1 MRTVLLALALG
12 ACFVP
17 PHRFD
22 DPPPPDGA
30 PPPDAPPV
38 LFVTIPS
45 GVSIQG
51 GSSALELPEPMTNYD
66 SQPVHRV
73 FTSSY
78 EITAGCVTEQ
88 QYFECVKGGGCPETP
103 GDGGQIGLGLI
114 DDTHADA
121 YCRFIGARV
130 PTEAELE
137 RAVRGDMGA
146 KTLSTPSPFGL
157 DSCDLGETTV
167 IVADHYQCDAYVG
180 RAWANPLAGG
190 TGLHA
195 RLFQTDLVDAPI
207 PPRTA
212 KSPVY
217 GIRCVRSLDATA
229 PPLPPAQPTCTTGC
243 DVSQLA
249 IGEHFGCALRASGEV
264 WCWGSN
270 TDGELGTDDLV
281 DAIPSSTARP
291 VMGTAVEIAAGSRFA
306 CARTSAG
313 VVACWGDNHK
323 GQLGGGPDP
332 SHRAPV
338 TVASDAIDLAAAGD
352 HGCVVLSSGAVA
364 CWGQGGASPA
374 AAGVTQITTTPI
386 TGATAIAAGARSEC
400 AIVGTSVSCWGTVYD
415 AGGTQLY
422 VSPADARTFSIAATQ
437 IAAGESHWCAVV
449 NDVVQCWGLRAH
461 WGGGAGVATSPEV
474 ISVPLVAPKLF
485 LSDTGTV
492 IVDQGV
498 VLLNAGTALPSSLAV
513 DGDSIAF
520 SPGDDSSGCATLGV
534 GASCFGI
541 ERGQLGRSNG
551 CDAAPAT
558 SALALP

>member
-281 DAIPSSTARP
+281 DAIPSSTAPRH
-291 VMGTAVEIAAGSRFA
+291 GNGCRD
-306 CARTSAG
+306 RG
-313 VVACWGDNHK
+313 W
-323 GQLGGGPDP
+323 
-332 SHRAPV
+332 
-338 TVASDAIDLAAAGD
+338 LA
-352 HGCVVLSSGAVA
+352 L
-364 CWGQGGASPA
+364 
-374 AAGVTQITTTPI
+374 
-386 TGATAIAAGARSEC
+386 R
-400 AIVGTSVSCWGTVYD
+400 
-415 AGGTQLY
+415 
-422 VSPADARTFSIAATQ
+422 
-437 IAAGESHWCAVV
+437 
-449 NDVVQCWGLRAH
+449 LRAH
-461 WGGGAGVATSPEV
+461 ECGRRCVLGGQSQGTARRRSRPEPPRAGHGRERCDRSRRGGRSRLRRPLERRGRVLGAGRREPGRRRRHADHDHPDHRRDGDRRRRAQRVRDRRYERE
-474 ISVPLVAPKLF
+474 
-485 LSDTGTV
+485 
-492 IVDQGV
+492 
-498 VLLNAGTALPSSLAV
+498 LLGHRLRRGRHTALREPRRREDVLDRRDADRRGRESLV
-513 DGDSIAF
+513 
-520 SPGDDSSGCATLGV
+520 C
-534 GASCFGI
+534 
-541 ERGQLGRSNG
+541 RRQ
-551 CDAAPAT
+551 
-558 SALALP
+558 